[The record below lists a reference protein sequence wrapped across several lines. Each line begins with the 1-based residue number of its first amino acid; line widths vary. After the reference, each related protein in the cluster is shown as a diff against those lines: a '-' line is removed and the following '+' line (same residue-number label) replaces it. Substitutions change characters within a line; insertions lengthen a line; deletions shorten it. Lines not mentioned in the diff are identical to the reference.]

1 MGFAHTTRRGD
12 KQTVARRGGTQPSP
26 ISKVDVV
33 EAALRV
39 VARSSLQ
46 QLTVREVA
54 EECGVTA
61 PAIHYHLRGGA
72 DLADRVVEAVAAQ
85 IEVRVDPDASWIDQY
100 LELVLAMDRAFLAY
114 PGTGL
119 HTLTSAGPS
128 AAATRLTDTAL
139 DILRR
144 AGFTEDVAVQTFTA
158 TYLMFV
164 GWLATRSHADSDAIH
179 PALAAAG
186 ATGLGRD
193 GGEPLEAA
201 MRRVLIN
208 AQGGTP

>member
-1 MGFAHTTRRGD
+1 M
-12 KQTVARRGGTQPSP
+12 
-26 ISKVDVV
+26 
-33 EAALRV
+33 RV

-61 PAIHYHLRGGA
+61 PAIHYHLRGGG

-85 IEVRVDPDASWIDQY
+85 IDVRVDPDASWIDQY
-100 LELVLAMDRAFLAY
+100 LELVLTMDRTFLAY
-114 PGTGL
+114 PGAGL
-119 HTLTSAGPS
+119 HALTSRGSS

-139 DILRR
+139 DILRH

-164 GWLATRSHADSDAIH
+164 GWLATRSRAEGDTVH

-186 ATGLGRD
+186 ATSLGRD
-193 GGEPLEAA
+193 DGQPLEEA
-201 MRRVLIN
+201 MRRILIT
-208 AQGGTP
+208 AQGGTT

>member
-1 MGFAHTTRRGD
+1 MG
-12 KQTVARRGGTQPSP
+12 RRGGTQPSP

-33 EAALRV
+33 EAAMRV

-46 QLTVREVA
+46 ELTVRSVA

-61 PAIHYHLRGGA
+61 PAIHYHLRGGD
-72 DLADRVVEAVAAQ
+72 DLADRVVEAVAAH
-85 IEVRVDPDASWIDQY
+85 IDVRMDPDASWIDQY

-114 PGTGL
+114 PGAGL
-119 HTLTSAGPS
+119 HALTSTGPS

-144 AGFTEDVAVQTFTA
+144 AGLTEDVAVQTFTA

-164 GWLATRSHADSDAIH
+164 GWLATRSRAERDSIH

-186 ATGLGRD
+186 ATSLGRD
-193 GGEPLEAA
+193 GGQPLEEA
-201 MRRVLIN
+201 MRRILIT
-208 AQGGTP
+208 AQGETT